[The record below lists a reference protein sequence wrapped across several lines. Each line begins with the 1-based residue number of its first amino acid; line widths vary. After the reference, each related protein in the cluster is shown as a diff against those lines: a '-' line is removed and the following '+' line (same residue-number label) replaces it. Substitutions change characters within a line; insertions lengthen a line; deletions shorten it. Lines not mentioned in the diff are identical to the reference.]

1 MRIQHEPLRR
11 HAGPRGQNARRSA
24 LPRILGADQAA
35 GPGQGAESTQAMIMF
50 NQLKK
55 RNTKALRKW
64 LRRRGDIHADA
75 KVRGWNAIHRF
86 IARGIK

>member
-1 MRIQHEPLRR
+1 
-11 HAGPRGQNARRSA
+11 
-24 LPRILGADQAA
+24 
-35 GPGQGAESTQAMIMF
+35 MIMF